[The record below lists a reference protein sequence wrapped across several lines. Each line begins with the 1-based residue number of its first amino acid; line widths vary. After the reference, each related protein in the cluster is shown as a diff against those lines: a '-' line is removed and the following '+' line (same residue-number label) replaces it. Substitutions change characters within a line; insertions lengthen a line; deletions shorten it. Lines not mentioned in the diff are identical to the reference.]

1 MIQLK
6 KIPGCYILINS
17 KEKNSY
23 IMILKVFKRL
33 LTKET
38 SRQIKIF
45 TISTEFEY
53 NLIESVKDVFKE
65 VRHVG
70 CLFHYVKQMRFNMC
84 KIGLYNR
91 DYKEYSDDLLKDLT
105 TIPFIYND
113 NKEVLKTVYDKYKS
127 LKKKDTIFINLLDK
141 FVKYYNKVWG
151 KYLSDGTLNYAYL
164 NKIQ

>member
-1 MIQLK
+1 MFYHDTIEK

-23 IMILKVFKRL
+23 IMILNVFKRL

-45 TISTEFEY
+45 TISTDFEY

-70 CLFHYVKQMRFNMC
+70 CLFHYVKQMRLNMC
-84 KIGLYNR
+84 KICLYNH
-91 DYKEYSDDLLKDLT
+91 DYK
-105 TIPFIYND
+105 
-113 NKEVLKTVYDKYKS
+113 
-127 LKKKDTIFINLLDK
+127 
-141 FVKYYNKVWG
+141 
-151 KYLSDGTLNYAYL
+151 
-164 NKIQ
+164 

>member
-1 MIQLK
+1 
-6 KIPGCYILINS
+6 
-17 KEKNSY
+17 
-23 IMILKVFKRL
+23 MILNVFKRL

-45 TISTEFEY
+45 TISTDFEY

-70 CLFHYVKQMRFNMC
+70 CLFHYVKQMRLNMC
-84 KIGLYNR
+84 KIGLYNH

-113 NKEVLKTVYDKYKS
+113 NKDVLKTVYDKYNS
-127 LKKKDTIFINLLDK
+127 
-141 FVKYYNKVWG
+141 
-151 KYLSDGTLNYAYL
+151 L
-164 NKIQ
+164 NKRYHIYKFIR

>member
-1 MIQLK
+1 
-6 KIPGCYILINS
+6 
-17 KEKNSY
+17 
-23 IMILKVFKRL
+23 
-33 LTKET
+33 
-38 SRQIKIF
+38 
-45 TISTEFEY
+45 
-53 NLIESVKDVFKE
+53 
-65 VRHVG
+65 
-70 CLFHYVKQMRFNMC
+70 MC
-84 KIGLYNR
+84 KIGLYNH

-164 NKIQ
+164 NKIQRSNSYLENYNKKIKQELSKYY